1 MSKDNSGPAYETI
14 LDEPVVQ
21 RRLAAMQELIEE
33 KDLEIIKL
41 LMRENAELRKALR
54 DSQEDYQRLE
64 KRLRSE
70 ITNLLRIRG
79 DDEY

>member
-1 MSKDNSGPAYETI
+1 MNKDNGGPAYETI

-70 ITNLLRIRG
+70 ITNLLRLRG